1 MKFYW
6 SMFNRLKN
14 TFTERGFLLTSVLAM
29 CCMIFFFGK
38 LLQNPN
44 QVYFGATDDG
54 IQAYYGAIYHVKYD
68 TSYWHMNA
76 MNYPYGEQVFF
87 TGCQPFITNPI
98 KLISEVIDISDYTLG
113 ILNCVMLFSV
123 FFCALCLYLIFKHL
137 RLPPLYA
144 AVASVGITFLSPQIV
159 RLACHYSLTY
169 QFAIPLFLFL
179 ILKFHE
185 SPSLKKSILISLLV
199 FFMAGTH
206 FYFFGF
212 FAVIAAAYWIYSF
225 FSKKITRQT
234 FQYSL
239 LHSFIQIGV
248 PFLLFQLITLF
259 IESASDRT
267 NNPWGYLTYISNLA
281 GVFYPSGKPYEK
293 LFATFIKPELPY
305 TMEGYAYIGFVASV
319 VLLILIGIFLKRIIT
334 FRFKYAI
341 QITDNTLL
349 NVFFWAS
356 IAALILSFGYPFKTR
371 GNEYLLQYVG
381 LLKQMRGIARF
392 AWAFYYII
400 NIIAFY
406 KIYQWMSDKSSILKK
421 AVLSIA
427 VLFICYDSYYMAK
440 PVSSV
445 LNNRIPRIEDTENV
459 LPENKW
465 LTGINIDD
473 YQAIITLP
481 YFHVGSENV
490 WMIRASEIIGHVYIT
505 SMKTGLPTMSSVMS
519 RTSLSQTYK
528 NLPVI
533 LEPYRPL
540 QILKDLKSKKP
551 FLVLAIE
558 NELNSDEKELLSK
571 CKKLAETA
579 LFNVYE
585 LPFEKLENNSKNL
598 YSKAQEQLYKTET
611 HLINDYIYT
620 DSLKTFVYN
629 QYNPK
634 ANLNKTSENY
644 YLGRILDY
652 NLVFYDTLPNVT
664 NEKEYTVSFWMDN
677 FTEDLYPRTS
687 CVLECI
693 DSLGVSYNRTEFGMQ
708 TKIRTLD
715 GDRALIEGVVNVKNS
730 KDLFAITI
738 WHYEIFDKEKMIK
751 ISNLLIRPSKDTLY
765 KTNGTKSIIQN
776 TREYLSE

>member
-1 MKFYW
+1 
-6 SMFNRLKN
+6 MFNRLKDVLM
-14 TFTERGFLLTSVLAM
+14 ERGFLLTVALAM
-29 CCMIFFFGK
+29 CCMFFYFGK

-54 IQAYYGAIYHVKYD
+54 LQAYYGAIYHVKHD

-87 TGCQPFITNPI
+87 TGCQPFISNPI

-137 RLPPLYA
+137 RLPPLYT

-159 RLACHYSLTY
+159 RLACHNSLTY

-185 SPSLKKSILISLLV
+185 APSLKKSLVISLLV

-212 FAVIAAAYWIYSF
+212 FAVIAVAYWAYYF
-225 FSKKITRQT
+225 FSKKTTKQT
-234 FQYSL
+234 LQYSL
-239 LHSFIQIGV
+239 LHSFIQIGI
-248 PFLLFQLITLF
+248 PFLLFQIITLL
-259 IESASDRT
+259 IESPNDRT
-267 NNPWGYLTYISNLA
+267 SNPWGYLTYISNLA
-281 GVFYPSGKPYEK
+281 GVFYPFGKPYEK
-293 LFATFIKPELPY
+293 LFATFVKPELPY
-305 TMEGYAYIGFVASV
+305 TMEGYAYIGIVASV
-319 VLLILIGIFLKRIIT
+319 ALLFLIGIFLKRILT
-334 FRFKYAI
+334 FRFKEVV

-349 NVFFWAS
+349 NVLFWAS
-356 IAALILSFGYPFKTR
+356 IAALILSFGYPFKIR

-392 AWAFYYII
+392 SWAFYYII
-400 NIIAFY
+400 NIVAFY
-406 KIYQWMSDKSSILKK
+406 KIYQWMSGKSPFIKRTI
-421 AVLSIA
+421 LSIA
-427 VLFICYDSYYMAK
+427 VLLIFYDSYYMAN
-440 PVSSV
+440 PVSIV
-445 LNNRIPRIEDTENV
+445 LNNHIPRIEDKQNKSIENQ
-459 LPENKW
+459 W
-465 LTGINIDD
+465 LNDININD

-505 SMKTGLPTMSSVMS
+505 SIKTGLPTMSSVMS

-540 QILKDLKSKKP
+540 KVLEDMRSKKP
-551 FLVLAIE
+551 FLVLVLE
-558 NELNSDEKELLSK
+558 NELNSDERKFLSK
-571 CKKLAETA
+571 CKKLNETT

-585 LPFEKLENNSKNL
+585 LPFEELENKGRDL
-598 YSKAQEQLYKTET
+598 YANAQEQLKTTKTHSVDDYK
-611 HLINDYIYT
+611 YT
-620 DSLKTFVYN
+620 DSIKTFVHNKYN
-629 QYNPK
+629 QK
-634 ANLNKTSENY
+634 VNLNKTFDNY

-652 NLVFYDTLPNVT
+652 NLVFHDTLPLVK
-664 NEKEYTVSFWMDN
+664 NEQQYTVSFWMDN

-693 DSLGVSYNRTEFGMQ
+693 DSLGVSYNRTEFGMH
-708 TKIRTLD
+708 TRIRTLD
-715 GDRALIEGVVNVKNS
+715 GNKALIEEVINVKNS

-751 ISNLLIRPSKDTLY
+751 ISDLLIRPTKDTLY
-765 KTNGTKSIIQN
+765 KLNGNQSIICN